1 MSQAPMR
8 IAAGFTQA
16 QYFQALNGVGIP
28 DPSFYATAF
37 DDFTSY
43 VVTPYTI
50 TATGNGAVARAAGK
64 GGLVTFTTNSSSPA
78 TTDIVSLQDS
88 VAVFGLTLGQKF
100 VFTTSFTGADL
111 TNPALVLG
119 CIQTTT
125 TPFTVTDGIWFSKA
139 SGSLA
144 LVLNHAISGVVTS
157 TTTSFTLANAA
168 QVNLG
173 FYLNYK
179 GEIEAYANNSVGGQV
194 IDQNRVGLGPVGRI
208 IPANLTTANLNP
220 TLAVQS
226 GTASSKV
233 LTFDWFLGAMER
245 QVLV

>member
-16 QYFQALNGVGIP
+16 QYFQTLRDIGQP
-28 DPSFYATAF
+28 DPTFYATAF
-37 DDFTSY
+37 DDFMSY
-43 VVTPYTI
+43 VATPYTI

-64 GGLVTFTTNSSSPA
+64 GGLVTFTTNSSTPA
-78 TTDIVSLQDS
+78 TTDIVSLQES
-88 VAVFGLTLGQKF
+88 VAPFALTLGQKF
-100 VFTTSFTGADL
+100 AFSTSFTGADL

-125 TPFTVTDGIWFSKA
+125 TPFTITDGIWFSKA

-144 LVLNHAISGVVTS
+144 LVLNSAISSVVTS
-157 TTTSFTLANAA
+157 VTTSFTFVNGA
-168 QVNLG
+168 QCNLG
-173 FYLNYK
+173 FYLNPK

-194 IDQNRVGLGPVGRI
+194 IDQDRVALGPVGRL
-208 IPANLTTANLNP
+208 IPASLTTANLNP

-226 GTASSKV
+226 GTATSKV
-233 LTFDWFLGAMER
+233 VTFDWFLAAMER